1 MDKRLVHFDEDLG
14 IEAYR
19 FQGIMQRFPNHFHE
33 HYVIGFVDRGSR
45 RLTCSDKIFEIGP
58 GDIVL
63 LQPLQNH
70 CCEQIDQVPLDW
82 RSLNISCPRM
92 EEITEEIT
100 GRRSLPEFSR
110 IVVPRSEMV
119 AGLRELHD
127 MALEGQKELEKEEL
141 LYFFMEQL
149 IAEYTQRAAGPDVPP
164 GTEVRR
170 TCEYME
176 AHYMDAVTLADL
188 SRVSGLKKY
197 TLLRHFT
204 VERGITPYQ
213 YLSALRV
220 NKAKGLLEAGE
231 ELIDVAMRTGF
242 SDQSHFTRFFKSFI
256 GVTPKVYQNMF
267 RQREQ

>member
-1 MDKRLVHFDEDLG
+1 MDKRLVHFDEELG

-19 FQGIMQRFPNHFHE
+19 FNGIMQRFPNHFHE
-33 HYVIGFVDRGSR
+33 HYVIGFVERGGR
-45 RLTCSDKIFEIGP
+45 RLTCSEKIYEIGP
-58 GDIVL
+58 GDMVL

-70 CCEQIDQVPLDW
+70 CCEQIEGVPLDW
-82 RSLNISCPRM
+82 RSLNISRARM

-100 GRRSLPEFSR
+100 GRRCQPVFSQ

-127 MALEGQKELEKEEL
+127 MALEGRKELEKEEL

-149 IAEYTQRAAGPDVPP
+149 IAEYTESDADAEVPP

-170 TCEYME
+170 ACDYME
-176 AHYMDAVTLADL
+176 SHYMDAVTLAEL

-220 NKAKGLLEAGE
+220 NKAKGLLEEGE
-231 ELIDVAMRTGF
+231 ELIDVAMQTGF

-267 RQREQ
+267 RQREL